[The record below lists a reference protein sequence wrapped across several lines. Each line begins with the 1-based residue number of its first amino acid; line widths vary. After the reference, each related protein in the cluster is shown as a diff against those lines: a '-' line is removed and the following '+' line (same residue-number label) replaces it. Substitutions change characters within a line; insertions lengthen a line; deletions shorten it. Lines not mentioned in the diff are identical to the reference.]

1 MRQAG
6 NSMRLAAL
14 LVLMTTFWSPM
25 TTAHETDSEADSGVG
40 YAKHPDA
47 AAFVSRMVEQG
58 FDADDVTRLLDSA
71 RRKESILKAIA
82 RPAEKRLTWGEY
94 RKIFLKPQRIEQGIQ
109 FWNEHAATI
118 RRAAEQYGVAP
129 EIIVAIIGVET
140 RYGRNAGSYRVL
152 DALATLAFD
161 YPPRSRFF
169 TGQLE
174 QYLLLLRE
182 EKLTA
187 ESIKGSYAGA
197 MGFGQFIPSS
207 YRHYAVDF
215 DGDARRD
222 IVTNPVDAIGSVAN
236 YFKQHG
242 WRSGEPVALQADLIK
257 PLAAESFS
265 QALKPEHA
273 LSYWLDQGLKPR
285 LSASSNEA
293 LDSDQKTTAMLME
306 GEAGEEYWLGLP
318 NFYVITRYNHSAL
331 YAMAV
336 FQLSQEILTQYQS
349 KASR

>member
-1 MRQAG
+1 MHEAG
-6 NSMRLAAL
+6 KSVRLSTLLLLMAAL
-14 LVLMTTFWSPM
+14 LSSISV
-25 TTAHETDSEADSGVG
+25 AHETDSEAGSQVG
-40 YAKHPDA
+40 YAEHADA
-47 AAFVSRMVEQG
+47 AAFVARMVEQG
-58 FDADDVTRLLDSA
+58 FEADAVRGLLSNA
-71 RRKESILKAIA
+71 RRQESILKAIA
-82 RPAEKRLTWGEY
+82 RPAEKRLSWGEY
-94 RKIFLKPQRIEQGIQ
+94 RNIFLQQQRIDQGIQ

-118 RRAAEQYGVAP
+118 QRATEQYGVAP

-169 TGQLE
+169 SGQLE
-174 QYLLLLRE
+174 HYLLLLRE

-187 ESIKGSYAGA
+187 EAIKGSYAGA
-197 MGFGQFIPSS
+197 MGYGQFIPSS

-242 WRSGEPVALQADLIK
+242 WRTGEPVALQADL
-257 PLAAESFS
+257 PRALAAERFS
-265 QALKPEHA
+265 QSLKPEHP
-273 LSYWLDQGLKPR
+273 LSYWLAQGFKPR
-285 LSASSNEA
+285 VSAA
-293 LDSDQKTTAMLME
+293 LATSLDADQVATAMLLE
-306 GEAGEEYWLGLP
+306 GESGEEYWLGLA
-318 NFYVITRYNHSAL
+318 NFYVITRYNHSTL

-336 FQLSQEILTQYQS
+336 YQLSQEIRAQYQR
-349 KASR
+349 AAP